1 MKGILRIER
10 SPRPTQKKT
19 IHSVLRYRGR
29 HEKFCV
35 DFSLVHPYARDLRCG
50 FDRRFS
56 ALRQVLSRSFPFL
69 NATSSVRGS
78 MVSYRC
84 LKLIDFATSLIHDSS
99 SVNVFGI
106 PFLQTAFS
114 KAAHTFSVMFMS
126 GDLGASRT
134 IDKPLL
140 RAQLSVCLEMW
151 TVASSRYKVRPL
163 PRLSTADSGF
173 KMMSIKL
180 HIKLNIKLQLSPHLR
195 RDFCVGAVVSDTSCN
210 ALQPSFNDL

>member
-1 MKGILRIER
+1 MKLQLANTQTRTTFLSLQWISRVFNKNTCR
-10 SPRPTQKKT
+10 S
-19 IHSVLRYRGR
+19 
-29 HEKFCV
+29 EK
-35 DFSLVHPYARDLRCG
+35 G
-50 FDRRFS
+50 
-56 ALRQVLSRSFPFL
+56 
-69 NATSSVRGS
+69 
-78 MVSYRC
+78 
-84 LKLIDFATSLIHDSS
+84 
-99 SVNVFGI
+99 

-151 TVASSRYKVRPL
+151 TVALSRYKVRPL